1 MNGQTAAK
9 RYSTTKQTHSELCD
23 GVCVRLHRCSRP
35 RKHVVGDCDY
45 SSDGF
50 RRHRQLRRSCS
61 HRENPYT
68 HTHNTYTHRHI
79 HTPTQHSTAQHNDGV
94 RRDGG
99 GVHGEGA
106 AHITAAERSVPGR
119 RERETKEKGGGP
131 GSTAVSDANAAH
143 CRRRCGCR
151 RCRHLTQ
158 TTATTKSLNLAGKQ
172 AGNNGHPPT
181 RTTSH
186 VRQAAQSGGKSGFCS
201 PHSGPRHAVTAAPTM
216 PPHA

>member
-1 MNGQTAAK
+1 MAKPRRKDTAPQNKRTVNFATVSAYACTAAAARGNTSLATATIPATASAGTGSFDAAAATEK
-9 RYSTTKQTHSELCD
+9 IH
-23 GVCVRLHRCSRP
+23 
-35 RKHVVGDCDY
+35 
-45 SSDGF
+45 
-50 RRHRQLRRSCS
+50 
-61 HRENPYT
+61 T